1 MSAQIVLNYYLEQY
15 QTLGNTLTDLSFDNI
30 SF

>member
-1 MSAQIVLNYYLEQY
+1 MSAQMVLNYYLEQY
-15 QTLGNTLTDLSFDNI
+15 QTLGNTTDLSFDNI